1 MTWTNERIE
10 ALAERMLDEGN
21 GWGFKAAMVAQE
33 AAATLR
39 ALAARVVELE
49 AALRAIAAH
58 GDNCGCH
65 QDTFINIA
73 RAALEPSHD

>member
-1 MTWTNERIE
+1 MTTPDLTPARLE

-39 ALAARVVELE
+39 ALAAKLKEE
-49 AALRAIAAH
+49 DDENSRARY
-58 GDNCGCH
+58 G
-65 QDTFINIA
+65 
-73 RAALEPSHD
+73 

>member
-1 MTWTNERIE
+1 MPTDTPTDRAALE

-49 AALRAIAAH
+49 AEVERLNNQLLTLH
-58 GDNCGCH
+58 
-65 QDTFINIA
+65 T
-73 RAALEPSHD
+73 S